1 MPIGL
6 LQIILLGL
14 VQGAA
19 ELLPVSSSAHVI
31 VAEKLMGLDPSSPEA
46 TFLLVM
52 LHTGTMFAVLIYFWQ
67 IWIKTYFSSKA
78 VLIRTASYAFFA
90 TALTGAVGLGLMK
103 LIEKL
108 FLKSTAT
115 GQIEELFGQLPLVA
129 TALACAGVYIL
140 LAAHFSKLKPALT
153 ELTAPTALAMGF
165 IQGLSLPFRGF
176 SRSGGTI
183 STGLLLGTGQQASEA
198 FSFLLAF
205 VLTPAI
211 VGRELLR
218 LIKLHANEGEPHHLV
233 HMITPGLLGMV
244 ASFIAGLFALKLLS
258 RFLSQGRWSFFGFY
272 CLAASALV
280 FILAGAGL

>member
-6 LQIILLGL
+6 LQIIILGL

-31 VAEKLMGLDPSSPEA
+31 VAEKLMGINPSSPEA

-52 LHTGTMFAVLIYFWQ
+52 LHTGTMFAVLLYFWKAWLKSYFQSTGQ
-67 IWIKTYFSSKA
+67 I
-78 VLIRTASYAFFA
+78 VRTIIHAGLA
-90 TALTGAVGLGLMK
+90 TALTGIIGLGLMK

-108 FLKSTAT
+108 FLKNTGS

-129 TALACAGVYIL
+129 TALAAAGIFIFI
-140 LAAHFSKLKPALT
+140 AAYFSKESKENQDVTMPS
-153 ELTAPTALAMGF
+153 ALAMGLV
-165 IQGLSLPFRGF
+165 QGLSLPFRGF

-183 STGLLLGTGQQASEA
+183 SIGLILGSGRQASEA

-205 VLTPAI
+205 VLTPA
-211 VGRELLR
+211 VLGREFLR
-218 LIKLHANEGEPHHLV
+218 LLKLKSQLPASVHLSQ
-233 HMITPGLLGMV
+233 MITPGLIGMV

-258 RFLSQGRWSFFGFY
+258 RFLTEGRWSFFGFY
-272 CLAASALV
+272 CLAASAVV
-280 FILAGAGL
+280 FILAGIGL